1 MQKPAKSWLRS
12 DIAVLNVKRGF
23 FKSDLQAEMHKYTFE
38 LNKKV
43 DRPSLD
49 KETWPYGKILGSG
62 YGQFKPVDVIK
73 SIRDEENAL
82 ENYKKLYGYGT
93 PEYNKNRKLYRFNKV
108 HLRTGHSMIVD
119 NERLRKEMITETAY
133 DLTTQ
138 VEREIF
144 IDNLLGYKTGGP
156 YVEFPKEY
164 LAAIGIF
171 TKNNQYRDAYQQI
184 KPHAMLPTIKPT
196 IVWRMIGIFHRS
208 KIIVAGLTNTFP

>member
-1 MQKPAKSWLRS
+1 M
-12 DIAVLNVKRGF
+12 
-23 FKSDLQAEMHKYTFE
+23 
-38 LNKKV
+38 
-43 DRPSLD
+43 
-49 KETWPYGKILGSG
+49 
-62 YGQFKPVDVIK
+62 IK